1 MKLQRFML
9 FSLLF
14 GIASCT
20 IAQSDVDSDVYLFP
34 TDSLQRGYYNRCY
47 ERYEAEPNWCVSN
60 GVFLEATDD
69 QRMLQ
74 SEATHQQAVQL
85 MAKNDYVAWRVNN
98 PGDGLTMRFSLPDS
112 EEGVGTRGNV
122 HIYASDEKVGEL
134 TLDSYWAWQYC
145 TGTYPVNT
153 PIANCVIRM
162 RFDEMHVRLSRPI
175 AQGEQLRVVK
185 ADDNTIPYTIDF
197 VELEMVPEPVTFES
211 IEGDKV
217 QYDGTSLQDFVS
229 KHRGKIIYIPAG
241 KWDVAKRIYINYD
254 NTHLVGAGMWYTEIF
269 FSAPSDN
276 SATYSQRGFETNRS
290 NIRIEGM
297 YINTIN
303 NQRYYNNDNS
313 KQVGKTFMGSWGK
326 NSVIRNCWTEHFE
339 CGAWIA
345 DYSATGSENL
355 LVEHC
360 RFRNHY
366 ADGFNASHASI
377 GHTIQYCSF
386 RNNGDDDMASWTTA
400 RMCKDV
406 TYAYCTAENNWRASS
421 LGFFGGTNH
430 CAHHIAIFD
439 PLESGVRVNADF
451 DGKGFGDEGMIRL
464 HDITIVHA
472 GCKRG
477 TKGTSGDFWGNM
489 QGAFNI
495 GPTIKYPVKNIHV
508 EHVDVIDSRQHAFYI
523 AAGANAIENLVLK
536 SINVQKAAT
545 AFYFANAKGNATYC
559 DLNCQDVEQELGTYQ
574 TNFWTWIP
582 SADCQ
587 GADVETLEVSGSGE
601 DMQTYD
607 IMGRS
612 TTNWQQASTGVY
624 IVGRNKQQTIKI
636 LKL

>member
-1 MKLQRFML
+1 ML
-9 FSLLF
+9 FALLAS
-14 GIASCT
+14 IASCT
-20 IAQSDVDSDVYLFP
+20 IAQSDNATDVYPFA
-34 TDSLQRGYYNRCY
+34 TDELQRGYYTRPY
-47 ERYEAEPNWCVSN
+47 ERYEAEPNWCSTN
-60 GVFLEATDD
+60 ATFLEASDD

-74 SEATHQQAVQL
+74 SEATHQQALQL
-85 MAKNDYVAWRVNN
+85 IQPNDYVAWRVNN
-98 PGDGLTMRFSLPDS
+98 PGDGLTIRFSLPDNA
-112 EEGVGTRGNV
+112 EGTGTQGVV
-122 HIYASDEKVGEL
+122 HIYAGEEQVGQL
-134 TLDSYWAWQYC
+134 ILDSYWAWQYC

-153 PIANCVIRM
+153 PIENCVIRM
-162 RFDEMHVRLSRPI
+162 RFDEQHVRLTRPL
-175 AQGEQLRVVK
+175 AHGEELRIVK
-185 ADDNTIPYTIDF
+185 ADNNTVPYTIDF
-197 VELEMVPEPVTFES
+197 IELEMVPQPVTFES

-217 QYDGTSLQDFVS
+217 QYDGSSLQDFVS
-229 KHRGKIIYIPAG
+229 QHRGKIIYIPAG
-241 KWDVAKRIYINYD
+241 RWEVAKRIHINYD
-254 NTHLVGAGMWYTEIF
+254 NTHLIGAGMWYTEIF

-276 SATYSQRGFETNRS
+276 NATYYQRGFETNRS

-377 GHTIQYCSF
+377 GHTIQFCSF

-430 CAHHIAIFD
+430 HAHHIAIFD
-439 PLESGVRVNADF
+439 PLECGIRLNADF

-489 QGAFNI
+489 QGAVNI
-495 GPTIKYPVKNIHV
+495 GPTPKYVVKNIHI
-508 EHVDVIDSRQHAFYI
+508 ENIDVIDSRQHAFYI
-523 AAGANAIENLVLK
+523 AAGANPVENLVLR
-536 SINVQKAAT
+536 SITVRHAAT
-545 AFYFANAKGNATYC
+545 AFYFANAKGDATYC
-559 DLNCQDVEQELGTYQ
+559 DLYCEDVEQELGSYQ
-574 TNFWTWIP
+574 NNFWTWKP
-582 SADCQ
+582 SADCH
-587 GADVETLEVSGSGE
+587 DTELPSVSAPATHQS
-601 DMQTYD
+601 MQAYD
-607 IMGRS
+607 IMGKPVA
-612 TTNWQQASTGVY
+612 NLQQAGVY
-624 IVGRNKQQTIKI
+624 IIHEDCKSHKI
-636 LKL
+636 LVP

>member
-1 MKLQRFML
+1 ML
-9 FSLLF
+9 FALLAS
-14 GIASCT
+14 IASCT
-20 IAQSDVDSDVYLFP
+20 IAQSDNATDVYPFA
-34 TDSLQRGYYNRCY
+34 TDELQRGYYTRPY
-47 ERYEAEPNWCVSN
+47 ERYEAEPNWCSTN
-60 GVFLEATDD
+60 ATFLEASDD

-74 SEATHQQAVQL
+74 SEATHQQALQL
-85 MAKNDYVAWRVNN
+85 IQPNDYVAWRVNN
-98 PGDGLTMRFSLPDS
+98 PGDGLTIRFSLPDNA
-112 EEGVGTRGNV
+112 EGTGNQGVV
-122 HIYASDEKVGEL
+122 HIYAGEEQVGQL
-134 TLDSYWAWQYC
+134 ILDSYWAWQYC

-153 PIANCVIRM
+153 PIENCVIRM
-162 RFDEMHVRLSRPI
+162 RFDEQHVRLTRPL
-175 AQGEQLRVVK
+175 AHGEELRIVK
-185 ADDNTIPYTIDF
+185 ADNNTVPYTIDF
-197 VELEMVPEPVTFES
+197 IELEMVPQPVTFES

-217 QYDGTSLQDFVS
+217 QYDGSSLQDFVS
-229 KHRGKIIYIPAG
+229 QHRGKIIYIPAG
-241 KWDVAKRIYINYD
+241 RWEVAKRIHINYD
-254 NTHLVGAGMWYTEIF
+254 NTHLIGAGMWYTEIF

-276 SATYSQRGFETNRS
+276 NATYYQRGFETNRS

-377 GHTIQYCSF
+377 GHTIQFCSF

-430 CAHHIAIFD
+430 HAHHIAIFD
-439 PLESGVRVNADF
+439 PLECGIRLNADF

-489 QGAFNI
+489 QGAVNI
-495 GPTIKYPVKNIHV
+495 GPTPKYVVKNIHI
-508 EHVDVIDSRQHAFYI
+508 ENIDVIDSRQHAFYI
-523 AAGANAIENLVLK
+523 AAGANPVENLVLR
-536 SINVQKAAT
+536 SITVRHAAT
-545 AFYFANAKGNATYC
+545 AFYFANAKGDATYC
-559 DLNCQDVEQELGTYQ
+559 DLYCEDVEQELGSYQ
-574 TNFWTWIP
+574 TNFWTWKP
-582 SADCQ
+582 SADCH
-587 GADVETLEVSGSGE
+587 DTELPSVSAPATHQS
-601 DMQTYD
+601 MQAYD
-607 IMGRS
+607 IMGKPVA
-612 TTNWQQASTGVY
+612 NLQQAGVY
-624 IVGRNKQQTIKI
+624 IIHEDCKSHKI
-636 LKL
+636 LVP

>member
-1 MKLQRFML
+1 ML
-9 FSLLF
+9 FSLLSLV
-14 GIASCT
+14 ASCNV
-20 IAQSDVDSDVYLFP
+20 AQSQGDTDVYVFA
-34 TDSLQRGYYNRCY
+34 TDSLQRGYYNRPY
-47 ERYEAEPNWCVSN
+47 ERYEAEPAYCSTT
-60 GVFLEATDD
+60 GSFLEATDD
-69 QRMLQ
+69 QRELQ

-85 MAKNDYVAWRVNN
+85 VKPNDYVAWCVNN
-98 PGDGLTMRFSLPDS
+98 PGDGVTIRFSLPDS
-112 EEGVGTRGNV
+112 HDGLGTKGTV
-122 HIYASDEKVGEL
+122 HFYAGEEKVGEL

-162 RFDEMHVRLSRPI
+162 RFDEMHVRLSRPV
-175 AQGEQLRVVK
+175 AQGEELRVVK
-185 ADDNTIPYTIDF
+185 ADDNTTPYTIDF

-217 QYDGTSLQDFVS
+217 QYNGGSLQDFVS
-229 KHRGKIIYIPAG
+229 NNRGKIIYIPAG
-241 KWDVAKRIYINYD
+241 KWEVAKRIHINYD

-276 SATYSQRGFETNRS
+276 NATYSQRGFETNRS

-303 NQRYYNNDNS
+303 NQRYYNNDSS

-400 RMCKDV
+400 RMCKNV

-430 CAHHIAIFD
+430 YAHHIAIFD
-439 PLESGVRVNADF
+439 PLECGVRLNADF
-451 DGKGFGDEGMIRL
+451 EGKGFGDEGMIRL

-495 GPTIKYPVKNIHV
+495 GPTGRYVVKNIQV
-508 EHVDVIDSRQHAFYI
+508 ENVDVLDSRQHAFYI
-523 AAGANAIENLVLK
+523 AAGANPIENLVLK
-536 SINVQKAAT
+536 SIHVQKAAT

-559 DLNCQDVEQELGTYQ
+559 DLHCQDVEKEIGSYQ
-574 TNFWTWIP
+574 ANFWNWVP
-582 SADCQ
+582 AADC
-587 GADVETLEVSGSGE
+587 GGTDVEETIVPSLSNEQTAYDIIGRPVAN
-601 DMQTYD
+601 MQTAAPG
-607 IMGRS
+607 I
-612 TTNWQQASTGVY
+612 Y
-624 IVGRNKQQTIKI
+624 IVGSEQHAIKVM
-636 LKL
+636 KP

>member
-1 MKLQRFML
+1 ML
-9 FSLLF
+9 FALLAS
-14 GIASCT
+14 IASCT
-20 IAQSDVDSDVYLFP
+20 IAQSDNATDVYPFA
-34 TDSLQRGYYNRCY
+34 TDELQRGYYTRPY
-47 ERYEAEPNWCVSN
+47 ERYEAEPNWCSTN
-60 GVFLEATDD
+60 ATFLEASDD

-74 SEATHQQAVQL
+74 SEATHQQALQL
-85 MAKNDYVAWRVNN
+85 IQPNDYVAWRVNN
-98 PGDGLTMRFSLPDS
+98 PGDGLTIRFSLPDNA
-112 EEGVGTRGNV
+112 EGTGTQGVV
-122 HIYASDEKVGEL
+122 HIYAGEEQVGQL

-153 PIANCVIRM
+153 PIENCVIRM
-162 RFDEMHVRLSRPI
+162 RFDEQHVRLTRPL
-175 AQGEQLRVVK
+175 AHGEELRIVK
-185 ADDNTIPYTIDF
+185 ADNNTVPYTIDF
-197 VELEMVPEPVTFES
+197 IELEMVPQPVTFES

-217 QYDGTSLQDFVS
+217 QYDGSSLQDFVS
-229 KHRGKIIYIPAG
+229 QHRGKIIYIPAG
-241 KWDVAKRIYINYD
+241 RWEVAKRIHINYD
-254 NTHLVGAGMWYTEIF
+254 NTHLIGAGMWYTEIF

-276 SATYSQRGFETNRS
+276 NATYYQRGFETNRS

-377 GHTIQYCSF
+377 GHTIQFCSF

-430 CAHHIAIFD
+430 HAHHIAIFD
-439 PLESGVRVNADF
+439 PLECGIRLNADF

-489 QGAFNI
+489 QGAVNI
-495 GPTIKYPVKNIHV
+495 GPTPKYVVKNIHI
-508 EHVDVIDSRQHAFYI
+508 ENIDVIDSRQHAFYI
-523 AAGANAIENLVLK
+523 AAGANPVENLVLK
-536 SINVQKAAT
+536 SITVRHAAT
-545 AFYFANAKGNATYC
+545 AFYFANAKGDATYC
-559 DLNCQDVEQELGTYQ
+559 DLYCEDVEQELGSYQ
-574 TNFWTWIP
+574 TNFWTWKP
-582 SADCQ
+582 SADCH
-587 GADVETLEVSGSGE
+587 DTELPSVSAPATHQS
-601 DMQTYD
+601 MQAYD
-607 IMGRS
+607 IMGKPVA
-612 TTNWQQASTGVY
+612 NLQQAGVY
-624 IVGRNKQQTIKI
+624 IIHEDCKSHKI
-636 LKL
+636 LVP

>member
-1 MKLQRFML
+1 MAKYRIYFL
-9 FSLLF
+9 SLLF
-14 GIASCT
+14 GIASCS
-20 IAQSDVDSDVYLFP
+20 IAQSDLETDVYLFS
-34 TDSLQRGYYNRCY
+34 TDSLQRGYYNRPY
-47 ERYEAEPNWCVSN
+47 ERYEAEPGWCVSN
-60 GVFLEATDD
+60 GAFLEATDD

-85 MAKNDYVAWRVNN
+85 MAKNDYVAWRVNI
-98 PGDGLTMRFSLPDS
+98 PGDGLTIRFSLPDN
-112 EEGVGTRGNV
+112 EEGIGTKGTIHV
-122 HIYASDEKVGEL
+122 YAGEEKVGEM

-145 TGTYPVNT
+145 TGTYPVNKPT
-153 PIANCVIRM
+153 VNCVIRM
-162 RFDEMHVRLSRPI
+162 RFDEQHVRLSRPL
-175 AQGEQLRVVK
+175 AHGEELRVVK
-185 ADDNTIPYTIDF
+185 ADDNMVPYTIDF

-211 IEGDKV
+211 IEGNKV
-217 QYDGTSLQDFVS
+217 QYDGSSLQNFVS

-241 KWDVAKRIYINYD
+241 RWEVDKRIHINYD
-254 NTHLVGAGMWYTEIF
+254 STELVGAGMWYTEIF

-276 SATYSQRGFETNRS
+276 SSTYSQRGFETNRS

-303 NQRYYNNDNS
+303 NRRYYNNDNS

-326 NSVIRNCWTEHFE
+326 NSVIRDCWTEHFE

-345 DYSATGSENL
+345 DYSASGSENL

-366 ADGFNASHASI
+366 ADGFNAAHASI

-400 RMCKDV
+400 RMCKNV

-430 CAHHIAIFD
+430 YAHHIAIFD
-439 PLESGVRVNADF
+439 PLESGVRINADF
-451 DGKGFGDEGMIRL
+451 DGKGFGDDGMILL

-495 GPTIKYPVKNIHV
+495 GPTIKYTVKNIQI
-508 EHVDVIDSRQHAFYI
+508 ENVDVVDSRQHGFYI
-523 AAGANAIENLVLK
+523 AAGANPIENLHLR
-536 SINVQKAAT
+536 SIHVQKAAT
-545 AFYFANAKGNATYC
+545 AFYFANAKGYATYC
-559 DLNCQDVEQELGTYQ
+559 DIYCQNVEQEWGSYQ
-574 TNFWTWIP
+574 PNFWSWQL
-582 SADCQ
+582 SVDCM
-587 GADVETLEVSGSGE
+587 GSDVEDLVLPPLSETT
-601 DMQTYD
+601 QAYD

-612 TTNWQQASTGVY
+612 VTNTKQGGVY
-624 IVGRNKQQTIKI
+624 IVGSDKRMQKI
-636 LKL
+636 IVP

>member
-1 MKLQRFML
+1 ML
-9 FSLLF
+9 FALLAS
-14 GIASCT
+14 IASCT
-20 IAQSDVDSDVYLFP
+20 IAQSDNATDVYPFA
-34 TDSLQRGYYNRCY
+34 TDELQRGYYTRPY
-47 ERYEAEPNWCVSN
+47 ERYEAEPNWCSTN
-60 GVFLEATDD
+60 ATFLEASDD

-74 SEATHQQAVQL
+74 SEATHQQALQL
-85 MAKNDYVAWRVNN
+85 IQPNDYVAWRVNN
-98 PGDGLTMRFSLPDS
+98 PGDGLTIRFSLPDNA
-112 EEGVGTRGNV
+112 EGTGTQGVV
-122 HIYASDEKVGEL
+122 HIYAGEEQVGQL

-153 PIANCVIRM
+153 PIENCVIRM
-162 RFDEMHVRLSRPI
+162 RFDEQHVRLTRPL
-175 AQGEQLRVVK
+175 AHGEELRIVK
-185 ADDNTIPYTIDF
+185 ADNNTVPYTIDF
-197 VELEMVPEPVTFES
+197 IELEMVPQPVTFES

-217 QYDGTSLQDFVS
+217 QYDGSSLQDFVS
-229 KHRGKIIYIPAG
+229 QHRGKIIYIPAG
-241 KWDVAKRIYINYD
+241 RWEVAKRIHINYD
-254 NTHLVGAGMWYTEIF
+254 NTHLIGAGMWYTEIF

-276 SATYSQRGFETNRS
+276 NATYYQRGFETNRS

-377 GHTIQYCSF
+377 GHTIQFCSF

-430 CAHHIAIFD
+430 HAHHIAIFD
-439 PLESGVRVNADF
+439 PLECGIRLNADF
-451 DGKGFGDEGMIRL
+451 DGKGFGDEGMIQL

-489 QGAFNI
+489 QGAVNI
-495 GPTIKYPVKNIHV
+495 GPTPKYVVKNIHI
-508 EHVDVIDSRQHAFYI
+508 ENIDVIDSRQHAFYI
-523 AAGANAIENLVLK
+523 AAGANPVENLVLR
-536 SINVQKAAT
+536 SITVRHAAT
-545 AFYFANAKGNATYC
+545 AFYFANAKGDATYC
-559 DLNCQDVEQELGTYQ
+559 DLYCEDVEQELGSYQ
-574 TNFWTWIP
+574 NNFWTWKP
-582 SADCQ
+582 SADCH
-587 GADVETLEVSGSGE
+587 DTELPSVSAPATHQS
-601 DMQTYD
+601 MQAYD
-607 IMGRS
+607 IMGKPVA
-612 TTNWQQASTGVY
+612 NLQQAGVY
-624 IVGRNKQQTIKI
+624 IIHEDCKSHKI
-636 LKL
+636 LVP